1 MLAPQ
6 FATASETVSRAAHTT
21 PTLDAGAGDWAVSY
35 WADKSL
41 GHDGFT
47 MPPGSPATAVCGT
60 SAGRICSALA
70 DSDAGVAAGPYG
82 GLTATADS
90 PSQRHDVDD
99 PAPPG
104 QLMRTSRAGATV
116 KPCWVLTRW
125 AAVFAT
131 TLSTLVLTAAA
142 PSGAAAPAAAA
153 IDPGGVPWTW
163 GGNSFGELGIGTTQ
177 PRSIPGPVVGLDDV
191 VDLHGGREHVA
202 ALRGDGTVWVWGS
215 NEQGQL
221 GVGGTANRSTP
232 TQVPGLS
239 GVTAVETGHNLS
251 LALLADGT
259 VRTWG
264 LNADGQLGD
273 GTTTLRR
280 TPVTVTGL
288 QDAVAVAAGRN
299 MSFALRADGTVVG
312 WGRNDEGQL
321 GDGTRTRR
329 TTPVRVG
336 TLTDV
341 VGIAGGRDHGL
352 ALRSDGTV
360 WAWGSND
367 YGQLGDGT
375 TTDRVTPVQITSG
388 VLQVIAGAHHSYALR
403 ADRTV
408 AAWGRNYRGN
418 LGDGSTTTRTRPVT
432 VRNVASVAS
441 IGSARDTGMAVLTDG
456 RLFAWGRNHTGQ
468 IGDGT
473 TTDRTTPVLVPG
485 VSGAALAGGGGE
497 EYAVVLVA
505 PSGPPPPQDPVAA
518 FTHDCDVTSCSFD
531 ASGSTDADGE
541 ITDFAWDFGD
551 GESTSGPAA
560 IVQHDYA
567 ATGTYTVTLSVTDDS
582 GATDEVAR
590 SVEAEDDPPPPTGPV
605 WRASAGTDGNT
616 ARPVV
621 TVPASVQAD
630 DRLVLVVTTNRAA
643 TLTAPAGWTSH
654 ATVSDGTEV
663 RSWVLS
669 RVAGPGLA
677 GTVVR
682 PVLDATSKVSLV
694 LLAYDDAG
702 APTASVGRAEPG
714 SSATH
719 LAPAATVAVDGSL
732 VVRYYV
738 DKGASAHGWT
748 LPGALT
754 SRATTSG
761 SGSGFLVAVAADQAG
776 VPAGTLPALSATSG
790 LSSSKAVAWTVV
802 LPPAA

>member
-1 MLAPQ
+1 MRTGR
-6 FATASETVSRAAHTT
+6 TARIGRAALV
-21 PTLDAGAGDWAVSY
+21 P
-35 WADKSL
+35 SL
-41 GHDGFT
+41 GLLLGLLL
-47 MPPGSPATAVCGT
+47 GLPAT
-60 SAGRICSALA
+60 
-70 DSDAGVAAGPYG
+70 
-82 GLTATADS
+82 
-90 PSQRHDVDD
+90 
-99 PAPPG
+99 PAQP
-104 QLMRTSRAGATV
+104 
-116 KPCWVLTRW
+116 
-125 AAVFAT
+125 
-131 TLSTLVLTAAA
+131 
-142 PSGAAAPAAAA
+142 AAAPAAAA
-153 IDPGGVPWTW
+153 VAAPPSVPWTW
-163 GGNSFGELGIGTTQ
+163 GGNSFGELGNGTTQ
-177 PRSIPGPVVGLDDV
+177 ARTTPGPVTGLQDV

-202 ALRGDGTVWVWGS
+202 ALRNDGTVWVWGS
-215 NEQGQL
+215 NQQGQL
-221 GVGGTANRSTP
+221 GIGGTTNRSTP
-232 TQVPGLS
+232 TQVPGIS
-239 GVTAVETGHNLS
+239 GASAVETGHNYS
-251 LALLADGT
+251 LALLSDGR

-273 GTTTLRR
+273 GSTTLRR
-280 TPVTVTGL
+280 TPVTVVGL
-288 QDAVAVAAGRN
+288 DDAVAVAGGRN
-299 MSFALRADGTVVG
+299 MSYALREDGTVVA

-329 TTPVRVG
+329 LTPVRVG

-341 VGIAGGRDHGL
+341 VAVAGGRDHGL

-367 YGQLGDGT
+367 YGQVGNGT
-375 TTDRVTPVQITSG
+375 TTDQVSPVQVTSAIT
-388 VLQVIAGAHHSYALR
+388 QVIAGAHHSYALR
-403 ADRTV
+403 SDQTV
-408 AAWGRNYRGN
+408 TAWGRNYRGN
-418 LGDGSTTTRTRPVT
+418 LGDGTTTTRTRPVA
-432 VRNVASVAS
+432 VRNLTSVAS
-441 IGSARDTGMAVLTDG
+441 IGSARDTGLAVLTDG
-456 RLFAWGRNHTGQ
+456 QVRAWGHNHAGQ
-468 IGDGT
+468 VGDGT
-473 TTDRTTPVLVPG
+473 TTTRTTPVAVPG
-485 VSGAALAGGGGE
+485 VSGAVLAGGGGE
-497 EYAVVLVA
+497 EYSVVLVA
-505 PSGPPPPQDPVAA
+505 SGPPPPQDPVAA
-518 FTHDCDVTSCSFD
+518 FTEDCDVTSCSFD

-560 IVQHDYA
+560 VVQHDYA

-719 LAPAATVAVDGSL
+719 LAPAATVAVDGSV

-738 DKGASAHGWT
+738 DKGASVHGWT

-776 VPAGTLPALSATSG
+776 VPAGTVPALSATSG